1 MDLTKPIIF
10 NALTL
15 NGALSPVAGAPL
27 SGYTVD
33 QVEAAPV
40 DVRAYTAP
48 RALKDG
54 LDASNVYLGGRRFS
68 AIISV
73 YGSTKGDFWDKAQ
86 DVLSAFSPTLAYTA
100 DSAALGY
107 LAWDFY
113 QPTADTTNW
122 PTATYPNGIP
132 LRYYLR
138 STSLP
143 QYVIRRDE
151 DGGLA
156 GGGLSKQFR
165 VTMEAKDPR
174 KVNQSETTVAPS
186 GSPPQTATNKGDYPA
201 WLTVGFT
208 VASQT
213 AGDTIV
219 VTVGSNTLSVSTASS
234 TASAVFVLDGARG
247 TLTMNGS
254 LSMGNLISGSLDNLL
269 LQPGAQSVSIA
280 RVATASVSG
289 RSFVWRDSFA

>member
-1 MDLTKPIIF
+1 MDLSKQITY
-10 NALTL
+10 NGLTV
-15 NGALSPVAGAPL
+15 NGALSPVAGAPM
-27 SGYTVD
+27 SGYAVD

-54 LDASNVYLGGRRFS
+54 LDATDVYLGGRRFS

-100 DSAALGY
+100 DSAALGF

-143 QYVIRRDE
+143 LYAIRRDE
-151 DGGLA
+151 DGGLV

-165 VTMEAKDPR
+165 VTMEAKNPR
-174 KVNQSETTVAPS
+174 KVNQSTSSVA
-186 GSPPQTATNKGDYPA
+186 GSAATATNKGDYPA
-201 WLTVGFT
+201 WVSVTISVAAQTDGGTV
-208 VASQT
+208 
-213 AGDTIV
+213 V
-219 VTVGSNTLSVSTASS
+219 VTIGANSVSVSVATSAATS
-234 TASAVFVLDGARG
+234 TFVLDGEEG
-247 TLTMNGS
+247 TLKRNGTLAMS
-254 LSMGNLISGSLDNLL
+254 LLTGGSLDNLKL
-269 LQPGAQSVSIA
+269 SAG
-280 RVATASVSG
+280 ATAVSFTKTG
-289 RSFVWRDSFA
+289 LAAVTPTVTWSWRDSFA